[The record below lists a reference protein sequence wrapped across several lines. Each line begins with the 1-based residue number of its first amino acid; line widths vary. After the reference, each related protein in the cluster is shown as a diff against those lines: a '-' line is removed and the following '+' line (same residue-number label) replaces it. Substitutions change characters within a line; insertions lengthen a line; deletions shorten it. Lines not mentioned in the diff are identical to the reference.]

1 MPINS
6 KDDLDAALAAG
17 QTWITAT
24 SKNAHSVGTQ
34 AAGVW
39 YDLSKGAGITPW
51 DALIGSGTNHGND
64 HADWITTIGVLVTVA
79 ILIIWRLL

>member
-24 SKNAHSVGTQ
+24 SKNTHSVGTQ

-39 YDLSKGAGITPW
+39 SDCVKW
-51 DALIGSGTNHGND
+51 RGTS
-64 HADWITTIGVLVTVA
+64 V
-79 ILIIWRLL
+79 

>member
-6 KDDLDAALAAG
+6 KDDLDAAPG
-17 QTWITAT
+17 RRTDVDHRHQQNT
-24 SKNAHSVGTQ
+24 HSVGTQ

-51 DALIGSGTNHGND
+51 DALIGPART
-64 HADWITTIGVLVTVA
+64 
-79 ILIIWRLL
+79 